1 LPNGDELIAF
11 SQSDLNPIDGFKGHN
26 YDWTGNTWRTY
37 GDNYLVFKSF
47 NDSSAK
53 IVGVSE
59 AKYFGTADTR
69 YCDEEIYDSIFINK
83 YFYVLGKFCRNGEYG
98 EVYDGLAVYRI
109 PLDKISR
116 KNINIED
123 FAKPLF

>member
-26 YDWTGNTWRTY
+26 YDWTGNTWQTY

-69 YCDEEIYDSIFINK
+69 YCDEEIYDSILLTSISMYLASFAEMENTVRYTTDWLFIVYPWTK
-83 YFYVLGKFCRNGEYG
+83 YPE
-98 EVYDGLAVYRI
+98 RI
-109 PLDKISR
+109 
-116 KNINIED
+116 
-123 FAKPLF
+123 